1 MYFYLMV
8 QSPMTAA
15 LKFDRSINKL
25 DTFITFNFQINAET
39 FLLNCL
45 VLIRHLYIHP
55 IKAGVKVIL
64 YMVQVVVVTGINF
77 VADLQHKPMHGFLP
91 YF

>member
-1 MYFYLMV
+1 MYFYLIV
-8 QSPMTAA
+8 QSPVTAA

-25 DTFITFNFQINAET
+25 DTFITFNFQINTVT

-45 VLIRHLYIHP
+45 VLILHLYIQP

-64 YMVQVVVVTGINF
+64 CMFQVVVVTGINF
-77 VADLQHKPMHGFLP
+77 VADLQHKPMHGFSSYL
-91 YF
+91 